1 MGKLDGNPAAVVR
14 GLDLRGEG
22 TGRDLVIPPERDLF
36 R

>member
-1 MGKLDGNPAAVVR
+1 MGKLDAKPAAVVR

-22 TGRDLVIPPERDLF
+22 TGRDLLIPPERDLF

>member
-1 MGKLDGNPAAVVR
+1 VTIVR

-22 TGRDLVIPPERDLF
+22 KATDIPVPPEMDLF